1 MVDELQRALEV
12 YLQSWQMFAKQR
24 KDAQLL
30 TSLTPIAVGW
40 KVADQ
45 AEYNR
50 LFLELQPLC
59 DRISHSWLDN
69 RWLGGFHTKE
79 SLLVRDIRHI
89 KIMQRRPARPSDN
102 LGLDHVDFLLP
113 AAIANNIEELL
124 RAEPDISW
132 EREKGDLCEWISV
145 HFDGKEA
152 KLRFPDKT
160 SIDAITQEW
169 QIIKQEITA

>member
-1 MVDELQRALEV
+1 MVDELQQAFDE
-12 YLQSWQMFAKQR
+12 YMQQWQDFAQKS
-24 KDAQLL
+24 QLAEL
-30 TSLTPIAVGW
+30 FTGLKPIAVGW

-45 AEYNR
+45 DEFNK

-59 DRISHSWLDN
+59 DRISHSWLDD

-79 SLLVRDIRHI
+79 SLLPHDVRHI
-89 KIMQRRPARPSDN
+89 KLMQRRPARPTDL

-113 AAIANNIEELL
+113 ADVVTTIEETL
-124 RAEPDISW
+124 RAHPDISW

-152 KLRFPDKT
+152 KMRFPDKT
-160 SIDAITQEW
+160 SLDAVIKEW
-169 QIIKQEITA
+169 QIIKQEVTA